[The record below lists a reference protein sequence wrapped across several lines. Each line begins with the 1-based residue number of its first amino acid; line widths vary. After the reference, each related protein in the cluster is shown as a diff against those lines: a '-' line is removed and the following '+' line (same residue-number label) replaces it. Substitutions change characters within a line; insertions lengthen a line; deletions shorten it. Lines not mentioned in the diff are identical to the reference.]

1 MKNQSH
7 ILISMLDEIAQALPR
22 KYLDEMAFIGGC
34 TTALFLDIPNA
45 EEGIRATYDVD
56 LIVDISTQTAWYEL
70 EEELR
75 KLGFKNDQDDEI
87 LCRFKL
93 RDIIVDFMPINQ
105 NILGFSNDW
114 YEQSM
119 KNTSNFTL
127 PSNTKIKILDP
138 CYFLATKF
146 EAYAGRGNDD
156 PMSSK
161 DIEDILNVIAGRS
174 TIIEEIYNSSNDIQ
188 NYLSDQFSKLICHS
202 DWQYVLQGNISA
214 ALGMRVAKNINAII
228 NRWGKAY

>member
-1 MKNQSH
+1 MNNQSH
-7 ILISMLDEIAQALPR
+7 ILITMLDEIAQALPSE
-22 KYLDEMAFIGGC
+22 YLEEMAFIGGC

-56 LIVDISTQTAWYEL
+56 LIVDISTQKEWYQL
-70 EEELR
+70 EDELR
-75 KLGFKNDQDDEI
+75 KLGFKNDQNSEI

-93 RDIIVDFMPINQ
+93 RDIVVDFMPINQ

-114 YEQSM
+114 YEKSM
-119 KNTSNFTL
+119 KNTKSFIL
-127 PSNTKIKILDP
+127 PSKTKIKILDP

-146 EAYAGRGNDD
+146 EAYSGRGNDD

-174 TIIEEIYNSSNDIQ
+174 TIIEEIYSSEQDIQ
-188 NYLSDQFSKLICHS
+188 NYLSEQFSKLISHN
-202 DWQYVLQGNISA
+202 DWQYVLQGNISPT
-214 ALGMRVAKNINAII
+214 LGMRVAKNINAII